1 MNYKF
6 VHRNEDLLR
15 FYHQSIK
22 LKVNVLEIFEIK
34 ENSLKKREFD
44 TWLNS
49 LSRGLK
55 VEVYK
60 QIIATYRNKVIYRIK
75 SYCIP
80 VNNIFNLKY
89 RTYF

>member
-49 LSRGLK
+49 SSIGLK

-60 QIIATYRNKVIYRIK
+60 QIIATYRSVKATVFPVVMCIYK
-75 SYCIP
+75 SYI
-80 VNNIFNLKY
+80 IKKAES
-89 RTYF
+89 

>member
-22 LKVNVLEIFEIK
+22 LRVNVLEIFEIR
-34 ENSLKKREFD
+34 EFIKKEFD
-44 TWLNS
+44 TWLKS

-55 VEVYK
+55 VEVYT
-60 QIIATYRNKVIYRIK
+60 QIIATYSNKVIYRIK

-80 VNNIFNLKY
+80 VNNIFLLEILY
-89 RTYF
+89 IFL